1 MKIKSVNAAPT
12 LAAVIFLL
20 LLGSGFIDPALFGD
34 TNPYLSVIILELL
47 IFALPALCFCRLR
60 GEGYSRAI
68 RFRLFEPGC
77 LPFILLAAAALM
89 LVSCAIKLGIYALFD
104 YSLEITDIYESY
116 APDAGYG
123 ENVMFSALAFAVF
136 PAITEELVFRG
147 IMLAEYEDCGIPAA
161 VVYSSLLFT
170 MLHFDL
176 KLFPVYFVSGV
187 ILAITAYACRSILAA
202 MAVHAL
208 NNVFSLFF
216 EDYIWNSILQPRN
229 IVVFAFIVISL
240 SLLALSLMFG
250 EAGRLYKNYGIQG
263 ERSDYVK
270 PKSER
275 TPPVFAVMTIPFAA
289 CLLIYILAVLLP
301 QAI

>member
-1 MKIKSVNAAPT
+1 MNAAPT

-20 LLGSGFIDPALFGD
+20 LLGSGMVPASAFGD

-47 IFALPALCFCRLR
+47 IFALPALAFVRLR

-77 LPFILLAAAALM
+77 VPFLILAAAALM
-89 LVSCAIKLGIYALFD
+89 LVSCAVKLGIYSIFD
-104 YSLEITDIYESY
+104 YSLEFTDIYEVY
-116 APDAGYG
+116 TPDGGYSD
-123 ENVMFSALAFAVF
+123 NVLFSALAFAVF

-147 IMLAEYEDCGIPAA
+147 IMIAEYEDCGIPAA
-161 VVYSSLLFT
+161 VIYSSLLFT

-187 ILAITAYACRSILAA
+187 ILAITVYACRSVLAA
-202 MAVHAL
+202 MVVHTL

-229 IVVFAFIVISL
+229 IAVFAFIVVSL
-240 SLLALSLMFG
+240 SLLSLSLLFG
-250 EAGRLYKNYGIQG
+250 EAGRLYKNYGLQG
-263 ERSDYVK
+263 AECRYVK
-270 PKSER
+270 PKEEL
-275 TPPVFAVMTIPFAA
+275 TPAVYAVMTVPFAA
-289 CLLIYILAVLLP
+289 CLLIYVLAVLL
-301 QAI
+301 